1 MNRGWI
7 RRLLFIGL
15 ILMADLAHAE
25 LAVIYGSGRTRPI
38 TDYLDRP
45 EPIHPNEI
53 PASLPAPAELLG
65 QVLPIR
71 TPEMT
76 PGEVAPTMASL
87 PYLSRPLFLIG
98 SDDFSKRWLA
108 QYRDRLRKPQ
118 AVGMLIQAD
127 STTDLERIRTLA
139 GDLPILPASGSELA
153 RHLDLFH
160 YPVLISSTRIEQ

>member
-1 MNRGWI
+1 MNRGRF
-7 RRLLFIGL
+7 RRLPFIGL
-15 ILMADLAHAE
+15 ILAAAPAHAE
-25 LAVIYGSGRTRPI
+25 LAVIHDSGRTRPI

-45 EPIHPNEI
+45 ETIHPDET
-53 PASLPAPAELLG
+53 PASLPSPAELLG

-76 PGEVAPTMASL
+76 PGEIAPTTVSL

-108 QYRDRLRKPQ
+108 QHRDRLGKLQ
-118 AVGMLIQAD
+118 AAGMLIQAEREA
-127 STTDLERIRTLA
+127 DLERVRTLA
-139 GDLPILPASGSELA
+139 GSLPILPASGSELA
-153 RHLDLFH
+153 RHLNLSH

>member
-1 MNRGWI
+1 MNRGRIW
-7 RRLLFIGL
+7 RLRFIGL
-15 ILMADLAHAE
+15 ILAAAPAHAE
-25 LAVIYGSGRTRPI
+25 LAVIHDSGRTRPI

-45 EPIHPNEI
+45 EPIHPNET
-53 PASLPAPAELLG
+53 PASLPSPTERLG

-76 PGEVAPTMASL
+76 PGEVAPTTVSL

-108 QYRDRLRKPQ
+108 QYRDRLRKLQ
-118 AVGMLIQAD
+118 AVGMVIQAG
-127 STTDLERIRTLA
+127 SVADLEHVRTLA
-139 GDLPILPASGSELA
+139 GDLKILPASGSELA
-153 RHLDLFH
+153 RHLNLSH